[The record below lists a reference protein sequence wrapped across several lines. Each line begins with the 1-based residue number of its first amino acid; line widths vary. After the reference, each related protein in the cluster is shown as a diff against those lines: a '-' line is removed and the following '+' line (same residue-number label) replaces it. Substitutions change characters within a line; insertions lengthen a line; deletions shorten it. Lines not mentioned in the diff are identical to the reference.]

1 MYISV
6 QKQDSAL
13 IWTIRRPDR
22 FNALGP
28 LIGAELLQLAMQLE
42 QELQP
47 FASNQV
53 TEDPHYRCLIL
64 RADPVRRGQNPPI
77 WIAGG
82 DLKELAQIEAPVD
95 GRAYASEWA
104 RIGLILQDLPI
115 PVLAAIQGAAIGG
128 GAELALAADLRLA
141 TRESS
146 LHFKQLE
153 VGLAT
158 GYGSC
163 QRLVQLIGQ
172 ARATDLLLRCRRL
185 SAADAQSIGLIND
198 LAENDEALELL
209 IASVIHDF
217 TRLSAKGL
225 MVQKRMLQGPF
236 VDRKSQWADRE
247 LDLFQQLWR
256 HPAHEEFLRNFMKS

>member
-13 IWTIRRPDR
+13 IWTIDRPDR
-22 FNALGP
+22 LNALGP
-28 LIGAELLQLAMQLE
+28 LIGAELLQMTMQLE

-47 FASNQV
+47 FATNRAI
-53 TEDPHYRCLIL
+53 EEPPYRCLIL
-64 RADPVRRGQNPPI
+64 RAQPVRRGQNQPI

-82 DLKELAQIEAPVD
+82 DLKELAQLSAPAD

-104 RIGLILQDLPI
+104 RIALILQDLPI
-115 PVLAAIQGAAIGG
+115 PVIAALQGAAIGG

-163 QRLVQLIGQ
+163 QRLVNLVGL

-185 SAADAQSIGLIND
+185 SSVEAQSLGLIND
-198 LAENDEALELL
+198 LAENDETLEKL
-209 IASVIHDF
+209 IVSVIQDLN
-217 TRLSAKGL
+217 RLSARGL
-225 MVQKRMLQGPF
+225 MVQKQMLQGPF
-236 VDRKSQWADRE
+236 VDKRSQWADRE
-247 LDLFQQLWR
+247 LDLFQQLWM
-256 HPAHEEFLRNFMKS
+256 HPAHEEFLRKFTSG